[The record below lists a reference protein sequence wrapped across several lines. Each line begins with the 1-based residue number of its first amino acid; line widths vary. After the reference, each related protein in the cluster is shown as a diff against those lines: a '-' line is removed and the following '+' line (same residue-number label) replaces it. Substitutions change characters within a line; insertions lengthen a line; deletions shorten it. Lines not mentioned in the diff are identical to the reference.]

1 MLSNHHQNLTGNR
14 VARLSKKR
22 GLYKLGLLTL
32 AVGSL
37 LMGNNYVQ
45 AQSAP
50 SPATIK
56 TTAAPPHGHMGA
68 GTCPVTGKT
77 YGVST
82 PGNITETA
90 ATRATTETETT
101 SSQKHYTTRD
111 WWPNQLNLAVL
122 HQNSLKANPMGSDF
136 IYADEYKKLDLA
148 AIKKDLAAL
157 LTDSQDWWP
166 ADYGNYGPFF
176 IRMAWHSAGTYR
188 ATDGR
193 GGSGYGT
200 QRFAPLNAWP
210 DNVNLDKARR
220 LLWPIK
226 QKYGNKIS

>member
-50 SPATIK
+50 SPATNK
-56 TTAAPPHGHMGA
+56 TTVVAAPHGHMGA

-111 WWPNQLNLAVL
+111 
-122 HQNSLKANPMGSDF
+122 G
-136 IYADEYKKLDLA
+136 
-148 AIKKDLAAL
+148 
-157 LTDSQDWWP
+157 
-166 ADYGNYGPFF
+166 
-176 IRMAWHSAGTYR
+176 
-188 ATDGR
+188 GR
-193 GGSGYGT
+193 TS
-200 QRFAPLNAWP
+200 
-210 DNVNLDKARR
+210 
-220 LLWPIK
+220 
-226 QKYGNKIS
+226 